1 MPRFVK
7 SIAVNGAARHLP
19 ARGTSPQ
26 WDNRGFRRRVLKAKS
41 MTLASMIAVGS
52 LCAVQAATAS
62 EWSCMFAKKT
72 GKESLT
78 ERYCNQMES
87 PPSKFSRFLVGK
99 SEAKQDLPDGPSERF
114 QNPGQDAFL
123 DPSRIRTGKG
133 G

>member
-1 MPRFVK
+1 M
-7 SIAVNGAARHLP
+7 AVNAAARHLP

-26 WDNRGFRRRVLKAKS
+26 WDNYRGFHRRVLKAKL

-99 SEAKQDLPDGPSERF
+99 SEAKHDLPDVGSSERF

-123 DPSRIRTGKG
+123 DPSRVRTGKG